1 MDNIKTQ
8 PMSICIKCGQYRLSA
23 STGRCSC
30 GGVFRITVSNN
41 DKWEICLNCNGKGC
55 PDCQNK
61 GWNYLGK

>member
-1 MDNIKTQ
+1 MMNNIKTQ
-8 PMSICIKCGQYRLSA
+8 PLSICVKCGKYGYS
-23 STGRCSC
+23 SGGRCSC
-30 GGVFRITVSNN
+30 GGIFKATASNN